1 MWIKFIKAKA
11 GLAYFKD
18 NKVDMPD
25 KEANELIESGY
36 ALPVDAL
43 PPKTDLPEL
52 LPGREML
59 IRGGLLTKKQV
70 LNSKETLTDIPG
82 ISAKLAERIV
92 EQLSLS
98 I

>member
-1 MWIKFIKAKA
+1 MWIKFLKAKA

-25 KEANELIESGY
+25 KEANKLIETGY
-36 ALPVDAL
+36 ALPVEAL
-43 PPKTDLPEL
+43 PLKSNLPEL

-59 IRGGLLTKKQV
+59 IKGGLLTKEQV

-82 ISAKLAERIV
+82 ISTKLAERII
-92 EQLSLS
+92 EQLNLS